1 MDSLPLTAFGWLH
14 TMAGE
19 EGIGVSVSM
28 KYVLTFAVSVLAAV
42 ALGAPAQAAPCWE
55 AVVEDWYDNSRVD
68 RTYPIHC
75 YREALRNLPE
85 DMRAY
90 SSAPEDIARAMRQAI
105 ARQNQQSGSSQGGSD
120 DGQAG
125 GVGSGNSGGGGGLA
139 KPQAPTG
146 TTGPLPEAPAQ
157 GNEPDGPLFN
167 AIEEIGPDNASSF
180 PLPLAVLLGVALILM
195 AAGGMGL
202 IARRMRPPRSPLQRR

>member
-1 MDSLPLTAFGWLH
+1 
-14 TMAGE
+14 
-19 EGIGVSVSM
+19 VSM
-28 KYVLTFAVSVLAAV
+28 KSVLTFTVTVLAAV

-105 ARQNQQSGSSQGGSD
+105 ARANQQPGANTSENGD
-120 DGQAG
+120 EGQAG
-125 GVGSGNSGGGGGLA
+125 GFGGGGSDGTA
-139 KPQAPTG
+139 KPEAAIG
-146 TTGPLPEAPAQ
+146 TTEPMAKAPPPTDSSDESLFREA
-157 GNEPDGPLFN
+157 F
-167 AIEEIGPDNASSF
+167 EEIGPSNASSF
-180 PLPLAVLLGVALILM
+180 PLPLAVLLGVALLLL

-202 IARRMRPPRSPLQRR
+202 IARRLRPPRPPLPRR

>member
-1 MDSLPLTAFGWLH
+1 
-14 TMAGE
+14 
-19 EGIGVSVSM
+19 M

-90 SSAPEDIARAMRQAI
+90 SSAPEDIARAMREAI
-105 ARQNQQSGSSQGGSD
+105 ARQNQSSPRITGSGD
-120 DGQAG
+120 DGQTAG
-125 GVGSGNSGGGGGLA
+125 GVGGDGNGG
-139 KPQAPTG
+139 KPQPPIG
-146 TTGPLPEAPAQ
+146 TTEPGAEQPPPAAPDSGLFREAF
-157 GNEPDGPLFN
+157 D
-167 AIEEIGPDNASSF
+167 EIGPDNASSF
-180 PLPLAVLLGVALILM
+180 PLPLAVLLGVALLLL

-202 IARRMRPPRSPLQRR
+202 IARRLRPPRPPLPRR

>member
-1 MDSLPLTAFGWLH
+1 
-14 TMAGE
+14 
-19 EGIGVSVSM
+19 M
-28 KYVLTFAVSVLAAV
+28 KFVLTFTVSVLAAV
-42 ALGAPAQAAPCWE
+42 ALSAPAVAAPCWE
-55 AVVEDWYDNSRVD
+55 TVVEDWYDNSRVD

-105 ARQNQQSGSSQGGSD
+105 ARANQPGPTTTGNGD

-125 GVGSGNSGGGGGLA
+125 GGVGGNGGGTT
-139 KPQAPTG
+139 KPEAAIG
-146 TTGPLPEAPAQ
+146 TTEPMAEAPPPSS
-157 GNEPDGPLFN
+157 EPDGPIID
-167 AIEEIGPDNASSF
+167 AIEAIGPESASSF
-180 PLPLAVLLGVALILM
+180 PLPLVVLGGVALLLM

-202 IARRMRPPRSPLQRR
+202 IARRHRPPRPPLQRR

>member
-1 MDSLPLTAFGWLH
+1 MRS
-14 TMAGE
+14 
-19 EGIGVSVSM
+19 
-28 KYVLTFAVSVLAAV
+28 VLTFTVAVLAAV

-105 ARQNQQSGSSQGGSD
+105 ARQNQQSGSTGQGGSD
-120 DGQAG
+120 GGQAG

-139 KPQAPTG
+139 KPEAPIG
-146 TTGPLPEAPAQ
+146 TTEPLTEGPAPGA
-157 GNEPDGPLFN
+157 EPNGPLFN

-180 PLPLAVLLGVALILM
+180 PLPLAVLLGVALLLM

-202 IARRMRPPRSPLQRR
+202 IARRMRPPRPPLQRR

>member
-1 MDSLPLTAFGWLH
+1 MR
-14 TMAGE
+14 
-19 EGIGVSVSM
+19 
-28 KYVLTFAVSVLAAV
+28 YVFTFAALLLAAM
-42 ALGAPAQAAPCWE
+42 ALTAPAQAAPCWE

-105 ARQNQQSGSSQGGSD
+105 ARANQPGPTTTGNGD
-120 DGQAG
+120 DGQTGG
-125 GVGSGNSGGGGGLA
+125 GVGGNGSGGSTT
-139 KPQAPTG
+139 KPEAAIG
-146 TTGPLPEAPAQ
+146 TTEPVPEAPAP
-157 GNEPDGPLFN
+157 GAASDESPFGTAL
-167 AIEEIGPDNASSF
+167 EEIGPGNASSF
-180 PLPLAVLLGVALILM
+180 PLPLAVLGGVALLLM

-202 IARRMRPPRSPLQRR
+202 IARRLRPPRPPLQRR

>member
-1 MDSLPLTAFGWLH
+1 MRS
-14 TMAGE
+14 
-19 EGIGVSVSM
+19 
-28 KYVLTFAVSVLAAV
+28 VLTFTVTVLAAV

-105 ARQNQQSGSSQGGSD
+105 ARQNQQSGTTTRANND

-125 GVGSGNSGGGGGLA
+125 GVASGNSGGGSGNERP
-139 KPQAPTG
+139 KPQASVG
-146 TTGPLPEAPAQ
+146 TTEPMAEAPPPGAAADD
-157 GNEPDGPLFN
+157 DGLFRT
-167 AIEEIGPDNASSF
+167 AIEEIRPDNASSF
-180 PLPLAVLLGVALILM
+180 PLPLAVLGGVALLLM

-202 IARRMRPPRSPLQRR
+202 IARRMRPHRPPLTRR

>member
-1 MDSLPLTAFGWLH
+1 
-14 TMAGE
+14 
-19 EGIGVSVSM
+19 M
-28 KYVLTFAVSVLAAV
+28 KFALTFTVTVLAVV
-42 ALGAPAQAAPCWE
+42 ALAAPAQAAPCWE
-55 AVVEDWYDNSRVD
+55 DVVEDWYDNSRVD

-105 ARQNQQSGSSQGGSD
+105 ARGNQQPGTNTSGNGD

-125 GVGSGNSGGGGGLA
+125 GIGGGGSDGTA
-139 KPQAPTG
+139 KPEAAIG
-146 TTGPLPEAPAQ
+146 TTEPMPTVAPPSDTPE
-157 GNEPDGPLFN
+157 ESLFSE
-167 AIEEIGPDNASSF
+167 AFEEIGPSNASSF
-180 PLPLAVLLGVALILM
+180 PLPLAVLGGVALLLM

-202 IARRMRPPRSPLQRR
+202 IARRMRPPRPPLPRR

>member
-1 MDSLPLTAFGWLH
+1 
-14 TMAGE
+14 
-19 EGIGVSVSM
+19 M
-28 KYVLTFAVSVLAAV
+28 KSVLTFTVTVLAAV

-90 SSAPEDIARAMRQAI
+90 SSAPEDIARAMGQAI
-105 ARQNQQSGSSQGGSD
+105 ARANQPGTNTSENGD

-125 GVGSGNSGGGGGLA
+125 GFGGSGSDGTA
-139 KPQAPTG
+139 KPEAAIG
-146 TTGPLPEAPAQ
+146 TTEPMAEVPPPRDTPDESLFREA
-157 GNEPDGPLFN
+157 F
-167 AIEEIGPDNASSF
+167 EEIGPSNASSF
-180 PLPLAVLLGVALILM
+180 PLPLAVLGGVALLLM

-202 IARRMRPPRSPLQRR
+202 IARRMRPPRPPLPRR

>member
-1 MDSLPLTAFGWLH
+1 MRF
-14 TMAGE
+14 
-19 EGIGVSVSM
+19 
-28 KYVLTFAVSVLAAV
+28 VLTITVSVLAAV

-105 ARQNQQSGSSQGGSD
+105 GRANQPGSNTENGY

-125 GVGSGNSGGGGGLA
+125 GFGGGSDGTA
-139 KPQAPTG
+139 KPQAAIG
-146 TTGPLPEAPAQ
+146 TTEPMPTVAPPSDTPDESLFREAFQ
-157 GNEPDGPLFN
+157 
-167 AIEEIGPDNASSF
+167 EIGPSDARSF
-180 PLPLAVLLGVALILM
+180 PLPLAVLGGVALLLM

-202 IARRMRPPRSPLQRR
+202 IARRLRPPRPPLPRR